1 MYLKKS
7 ILSVF
12 ILFATLL
19 VITATFASA
28 SGIQDRMKA
37 RIPQLTELKNS
48 GIIGENNQGYLEY
61 LNGKS
66 GEEKLVNSENGDRKK
81 VYTAI
86 GKKQKVTAAQ
96 VGQRRAAQLSQQSIK
111 GHWYQDKA
119 GKWSQK

>member
-7 ILSVF
+7 MLSVF

-19 VITATFASA
+19 VITTTFASA

-37 RIPQLTELKNS
+37 RIPQLTELKNNS
-48 GIIGENNQGYLEY
+48 VIGENFQGYLGY
-61 LNGKS
+61 LNGKF
-66 GEEKLVNSENGDRKK
+66 GQEKLVNSENAERKK

-86 GKKQKVTAAQ
+86 GKKQKVATAQ
-96 VGQRRAAQLSQQSIK
+96 VGKRRASQLSQQGIK
-111 GHWYQDKA
+111 GHWYQNKA

>member
-19 VITATFASA
+19 VITTTFATA
-28 SGIQDRMKA
+28 SPVLDRMKA
-37 RIPQLTELKNS
+37 RLPQLTELKNNDV
-48 GIIGENNQGYLEY
+48 IGENNQGYLEY

-66 GEEKLVNSENGDRKK
+66 GEEKLVNSENADRKVVYKGIGRKKK
-81 VYTAI
+81 VDA
-86 GKKQKVTAAQ
+86 VL
-96 VGQRRAAQLSQQSIK
+96 VGQRRAIQLSQQGIK
-111 GHWYQDKA
+111 GHWYQNKA

>member
-19 VITATFASA
+19 VITTTFATA

-37 RIPQLTELKNS
+37 RIPQLTELKNNS
-48 GIIGENNQGYLEY
+48 VIGENNQGYLEY
-61 LNGKS
+61 LEGKS
-66 GEEKLVNSENGDRKK
+66 GEEELVNAENADRKK

-86 GKKQKVTAAQ
+86 GKKQKAKAAL
-96 VGQRRAAQLSQQSIK
+96 VGERRANQLSQQGIK